1 LVEPPETAA
10 LTCMHQ
16 SHNIVSWIRVGDLL
30 LKHN

>member
-10 LTCMHQ
+10 LACMHQ